1 MGLIQIN
8 KLSKGFLILFIGCLL
23 VRQMFMKSSIWEMLW
38 KPIRIELV
46 KGMLSVRRLPII
58 FWLNGK
64 TRNMGLD
71 NVQTEGLIMD
81 GESCRLFCKMKV
93 LKNSTYMMNGLN
105 YRTLRSRKIKMD

>member
-1 MGLIQIN
+1 
-8 KLSKGFLILFIGCLL
+8 
-23 VRQMFMKSSIWEMLW
+23 
-38 KPIRIELV
+38 
-46 KGMLSVRRLPII
+46 
-58 FWLNGK
+58 
-64 TRNMGLD
+64 MGLD